1 MTQFQFVQKAYVG
14 VLVSSINFSLFLV
27 DNYPSLTMTTTLA
40 AREVISMKDDRATEN
55 SVQKNLIALNT
66 VM

>member
-1 MTQFQFVQKAYVG
+1 
-14 VLVSSINFSLFLV
+14 
-27 DNYPSLTMTTTLA
+27 MTTTLA
-40 AREVISMKDDRATEN
+40 ARKVISMKDDRATEN